1 LIESFNL
8 DTYLT
13 KEYIFRTID
22 EEMVNDLPE
31 LDFILK
37 KIKLFLEKHKFSK
50 DITGQGQRY
59 YAKFTFDKNNYCI
72 INWDIERA
80 KIICENKKISIVTL
94 NVDELVERIAKD
106 AINPRFLKKGLY
118 NNEPIIIAHL
128 PILSSFT
135 IIIDGN
141 HRVMGRYKNDIKDIK
156 AYLLESKY
164 HYFAM
169 GNDTS
174 RAIFISLMII
184 DNIKK
189 YLTNKITK
197 SYLISSIKKIDSFYN
212 ISVKKEML
220 KM

>member
-1 LIESFNL
+1 MIESFNL

-13 KEYIFRTID
+13 KEYIFSTID
-22 EEMVNDLPE
+22 EDIVNNLPE
-31 LDFILK
+31 IDFILK

-50 DITGQGQRY
+50 DIIGQGQRY

-80 KIICENKKISIVTL
+80 KIICENKKIPIVTL
-94 NVDELVERIAKD
+94 KVDKLVERIAKD

-128 PILSSFT
+128 PMLSSFT

-156 AYLLESKY
+156 AYPLESKY

-169 GNDTS
+169 ANDTS

-184 DNIKK
+184 ENIKR
-189 YLTNKITK
+189 YLTNKIAK
-197 SYLISSIKKIDSFYN
+197 GQLISSINKIDSFYN

-220 KM
+220 EM